1 MKPVLYIIVPCYN
14 EEMVLPKTAP
24 LFLRKITDLIDL
36 KKIHVDSKIMFV
48 NGGSTDGT
56 WEVIRFLC
64 KKNKHYLGLS
74 LGRNQGQQ
82 SAMLAGLSEAKDRCD
97 ITVTVDCDGQDD
109 IDAIDEMVDHYIKG
123 SDIVY
128 GVRSSRKSDSFFKRT
143 TAQGF
148 YKLMNWLGVNT
159 VYNHSEYRLLS
170 AAAIKEL
177 FKFKE
182 VNLFLRGLVP
192 LLGFKSS
199 IVYFERHKRIEGETH
214 YSARKLFALA
224 FEGITSFSIKPIRLI
239 TILGLT
245 LMLLSFIGIIWAFVS
260 HFQGIAVDGWPSL
273 VCLICFLGGVQ
284 LMSLGVLGE
293 YIGKIYMETKARP
306 RFVIRERSY

>member
-1 MKPVLYIIVPCYN
+1 MKPVLYIVVPCYN
-14 EEMVLPKTAP
+14 EEMVLPVTAT
-24 LFLRKITDLIDL
+24 LFLKKLTNLIDSE
-36 KKIHVDSKIMFV
+36 KIHSNSKIMFV

-56 WEVIRFLC
+56 WDVIRFFC
-64 KKNKHYLGLS
+64 KKNQHYLGLS

-109 IDAIDEMVDHYIKG
+109 INAIDEMVEHYKKG

-128 GVRSSRKSDSFFKRT
+128 GVRSSRKSDTFFKRT

-148 YKLMNWLGVNT
+148 YKVMNWLGVET
-159 VYNHSEYRLLS
+159 IYNHSEYRLLS
-170 AAAIKEL
+170 SRAIEEL
-177 FKFKE
+177 LKYKE
-182 VNLFLRGLVP
+182 VNLFLRGIVP
-192 LLGFKSS
+192 MLGFKSS
-199 IVYFERHKRIEGETH
+199 RVYFERHKRIQGDTH
-214 YSARKLFALA
+214 YSAGKLLALA
-224 FEGITSFSIKPIRLI
+224 FEGITSFSVKPIRLI
-239 TILGLT
+239 STLGVIF
-245 LMLLSFIGIIWAFVS
+245 MMLSFVGVIWAFIS
-260 HFQGIAVDGWPSL
+260 HFQGAATSGWPSL

-284 LMSLGVLGE
+284 LLSLGVIGE